1 MGIMLRNKVKARMLT
16 IYTMELLIVILG
28 ISIAFR
34 FQVYNEG
41 VIEERHEQ
49 SAIQKLYLENELNLA
64 KFESLQAYRF
74 NMEQNTRIL
83 LAILDS
89 PFKANKDS
97 LSNYI
102 FDLQRISTPDFQE
115 QSMDFYLSSSLN
127 ESESELDEE
136 LIALRN
142 LYNELGEL
150 TEHYWDKKTKYF
162 FDYLKDEVDFANREI
177 ISTSKLSSLEF
188 RNDIWSLFLD
198 EIEQNR
204 LYKDSFDRLILV
216 QDLTEAALNS
226 KK

>member
-1 MGIMLRNKVKARMLT
+1 MLT

-28 ISIAFR
+28 ISIAFQV
-34 FQVYNEG
+34 QVYYEG
-41 VIEERHEQ
+41 KVQERQEQ
-49 SAIQKLYLENELNLA
+49 SAIQKLYLENELNLS

-83 LAILDS
+83 LAILDT
-89 PFKANKDS
+89 PFKSNKDS

-127 ESESELDEE
+127 ENESEL
-136 LIALRN
+136 
-142 LYNELGEL
+142 
-150 TEHYWDKKTKYF
+150 
-162 FDYLKDEVDFANREI
+162 DEVDFANRRI

-216 QDLTEAALNS
+216 QDLTRAALNS
-226 KK
+226 KKWLS

>member
-1 MGIMLRNKVKARMLT
+1 MGLMLRNKIKARMLT

-28 ISIAFR
+28 ISIAFQV
-34 FQVYNEG
+34 QVYYEG
-41 VIEERHEQ
+41 KVEERQEQ
-49 SAIQKLYLENELNLA
+49 SAIQKLYLENELNLS

-89 PFKANKDS
+89 PFKSNKDS

-127 ESESELDEE
+127 ENESEL
-136 LIALRN
+136 
-142 LYNELGEL
+142 
-150 TEHYWDKKTKYF
+150 
-162 FDYLKDEVDFANREI
+162 DEVDFANRRI

-188 RNDIWSLFLD
+188 KNDIWSLFLD

-216 QDLTEAALNS
+216 QDLTRAALNS

>member
-1 MGIMLRNKVKARMLT
+1 MLRNKIKARMLT

-28 ISIAFR
+28 ISIAFQV
-34 FQVYNEG
+34 QVYYEG
-41 VIEERHEQ
+41 KVQERQEQ
-49 SAIQKLYLENELNLA
+49 SAIQKLYLENELNLS

-83 LAILDS
+83 LAILDT
-89 PFKANKDS
+89 PFKSNKDS

-127 ESESELDEE
+127 ENESEL
-136 LIALRN
+136 
-142 LYNELGEL
+142 
-150 TEHYWDKKTKYF
+150 
-162 FDYLKDEVDFANREI
+162 DEVDFANRRI

-188 RNDIWSLFLD
+188 KNDIWSLFLD

-216 QDLTEAALNS
+216 QDLTRAALNS
-226 KK
+226 KKWLS

>member
-1 MGIMLRNKVKARMLT
+1 MGLMLRNKIKARMLT

-28 ISIAFR
+28 ISIAFQV
-34 FQVYNEG
+34 QVYYEG
-41 VIEERHEQ
+41 KVQERQEQ
-49 SAIQKLYLENELNLA
+49 SAIQKLYLENELNLS

-83 LAILDS
+83 LAILDT
-89 PFKANKDS
+89 PFKSNKDS

-127 ESESELDEE
+127 ENESELDEE

-142 LYNELGEL
+142 LYNELSEL
-150 TEHYWDKKTKYF
+150 TAHYWDKKTKYF
-162 FDYLKDEVDFANREI
+162 FDFLKDEVDFANRRI

-188 RNDIWSLFLD
+188 KNDIWSLFLD

-216 QDLTEAALNS
+216 QDLTRAALNS

>member
-1 MGIMLRNKVKARMLT
+1 MGLMLRNKIKARMLT

-28 ISIAFR
+28 ISIAFQV
-34 FQVYNEG
+34 QVYYEG
-41 VIEERHEQ
+41 KVQERQEQ
-49 SAIQKLYLENELNLA
+49 SAIQKLYLENELNLS

-83 LAILDS
+83 LAILDT
-89 PFKANKDS
+89 PFKSNKDS

-127 ESESELDEE
+127 ENESEL
-136 LIALRN
+136 
-142 LYNELGEL
+142 
-150 TEHYWDKKTKYF
+150 
-162 FDYLKDEVDFANREI
+162 DEVDFANRRI

-188 RNDIWSLFLD
+188 KNDIWSLFLD

-216 QDLTEAALNS
+216 QDLTRAALNS